1 MVKNDFDIDIK
12 VKCLEER
19 VTQAQLAEMVG
30 TSAPYISRLINK
42 KDGIVNKVFV
52 EMLEKLKNIVDK
64 ISEQGKMSFF
74 DGVTEELIT
83 RFEEENNVKLP
94 TQYRE
99 WLTFSDGGECFLPA
113 GVQFY
118 GIEHKPTIDVNSADC
133 PDDKYVVI
141 GALSTGDP
149 ILCERD
155 GEKISIYNLE
165 GGRIEEDEV
174 YEDFYSFLSDL
185 YDLLGIGG

>member
-1 MVKNDFDIDIK
+1 
-12 VKCLEER
+12 
-19 VTQAQLAEMVG
+19 
-30 TSAPYISRLINK
+30 
-42 KDGIVNKVFV
+42 
-52 EMLEKLKNIVDK
+52 MLSDELKNIVDK

-74 DGVTEELIT
+74 DGVAEELIT

-118 GIEHKPTIDVNSADC
+118 GIEHKPTIDVNSADN
-133 PDDKYVVI
+133 PDEKYIVI

-174 YEDFYSFLSDL
+174 YEDFYSFLNDL
-185 YDLLGIGG
+185 YDLLGIGD

>member
-1 MVKNDFDIDIK
+1 
-12 VKCLEER
+12 
-19 VTQAQLAEMVG
+19 
-30 TSAPYISRLINK
+30 
-42 KDGIVNKVFV
+42 
-52 EMLEKLKNIVDK
+52 MLSDELKNIVDK

-155 GEKISIYNLE
+155 GEKIRGL
-165 GGRIEEDEV
+165 REV
-174 YEDFYSFLSDL
+174 
-185 YDLLGIGG
+185 GKKKKK